1 MFKII
6 TFLLILLNLPLAQGS
21 ETSSVRVVNRVNNST
36 DTIKTLDNLRGVYVS
51 VNDVS
56 RVLSARKPYI
66 NAERLKM
73 VIYLGNNRLKISG
86 NSSYVLVDERVYQ
99 IPSYAIWN
107 NDDIYVQAEAFFNL
121 IRETTMPG
129 IGYDSRRMVLDV
141 DIKEFN
147 ITGVEINEKANGT
160 VLRLKTR
167 SSFPEGNISSFFH
180 ENGWFYITI
189 ADALV
194 DTTEIRRSDARGVVR
209 NITAD
214 QLESTAQIAFQIKTK
229 VESHELYQ
237 GKDPS
242 EIVVSLRTP
251 MDNSVARI
259 KEVKNRW
266 RLDTIVLDAGH
277 GGKDPGTMG
286 QRGTKEKDIALD
298 ITKRVG
304 LLLEKNTKLKV
315 IYTREE
321 DIFIPLWKRT
331 KIANE
336 SNGKMFL
343 SIHLNGSPNK
353 SAYGFETYLLRPGK
367 TEDAIE
373 VASRENE
380 VIKFE
385 ERTDNRYKDLSGENL
400 IMATMAQS
408 VFMKESEELAA
419 MIQEEMAK
427 KIKSKNRG
435 VKQAGFHVL
444 IGASMPNILIEA
456 GYLTNRNEEKNL
468 RNAKYRQTI
477 ANCIY
482 KAIVKFRYSREQ
494 YLAEN

>member
-6 TFLLILLNLPLAQGS
+6 PFLFILLNLPPAQS
-21 ETSSVRVVNRVNNST
+21 TEASSVRVVNRVNNST
-36 DTIKTLDNLRGVYVS
+36 DEIKTLDNLRGVYVS

-129 IGYDSRRMVLDV
+129 IGYDSRRMVLDI

-167 SSFPEGNISSFFH
+167 ASFPEGNISSFFH

-189 ADALV
+189 ANALV

-251 MDNSVARI
+251 MDNSIARI

>member
-1 MFKII
+1 MFKSIPFLFI
-6 TFLLILLNLPLAQGS
+6 FLNLLILEDVEA
-21 ETSSVRVVNRVNNST
+21 SSVRVVNRVNNST
-36 DTIKTLDNLRGVYVS
+36 DEIKTLDNLRGVYVS
-51 VNDVS
+51 VKDVS
-56 RVLSARKPYI
+56 RILSVKKPYI
-66 NAERLKM
+66 NTDRLKM
-73 VIYLGNNRLKISG
+73 VLYLGNNRLKISG
-86 NSSYVLVDERVYQ
+86 NSSYILVDERVYQ
-99 IPSYAIWN
+99 IPSFAIWDN
-107 NDDIYVQAEAFFNL
+107 NDIYVQAEALFNL

-129 IGYDSRRMVLDV
+129 IGYDSRRMVLDI

-147 ITGVEINEKANGT
+147 ITGIEINEKSNGT

-194 DTTEIRRSDARGVVR
+194 DTTEIRRSDSRGVVR

-214 QLESTAQIAFQIKTK
+214 QLKNTAQIAFQIKTK

-237 GKDPS
+237 AKDPS

-251 MDNSVARI
+251 MDNSSARI

-266 RLDTIVLDAGH
+266 KLDTIVLDAGH

-286 QRGTKEKDIALD
+286 PRGTKEKDIALD

-331 KIANE
+331 QIANE
-336 SNGKMFL
+336 SGGKLFM
-343 SIHLNGSPNK
+343 SIHVNASTNRK
-353 SAYGFETYLLRPGK
+353 IKGFETFLHSWDK
-367 TEDAIE
+367 TGTAID
-373 VASRENE
+373 VAARENA

-385 ERTDNRYKDLSGENL
+385 EKKVNYEKLSMERK
-400 IMATMAQS
+400 ITATMAS
-408 VFMKESEELAA
+408 SMFLKESEVLAA
-419 MIQEEMAK
+419 GIQEELDK
-427 KIKSKNRG
+427 LLTVPNRG
-435 VKQAGFHVL
+435 VKQAGFYVL
-444 IGASMPNILIEA
+444 SGASMPCVLFEGGFISNPS
-456 GYLTNRNEEKNL
+456 EEKNL
-468 RNAKYRQTI
+468 KSPSYRKKI
-477 ANCIY
+477 AQGVY
-482 KAIVKFRYSREQ
+482 KAIIKFKSSREKV
-494 YLAEN
+494 LAQE